1 MANVN
6 FKRGLQSSINTL
18 IAGSGNRYDEGTF
31 YLTTDTNRL
40 YFAQAADKLVDL
52 NQYIHIWTG
61 SSLPTAT
68 TPNVTLEEGD
78 IYYWDDFNI
87 LAIRDSDAEGGW
99 TQLNPDTYLNPS
111 TTAVSVTAGTTSG
124 SVRVATTVT
133 DSAGNSV
140 SGNFQLKP
148 GDGNTTIVNDGNEI
162 TITTKNDDTIDT
174 YAIGTSASAA
184 ESSIGHITLTP
195 THNGVTQTAQ
205 VINIQGTG
213 NTVVSSDAS
222 GTITI
227 DSSGGVESVSQSFDQ
242 QGKLRTLT
250 TLSAGGSLT
259 PQFVTPQIKYGENAD
274 QTGLFAG
281 ASAVDTTGTA
291 TLSVY
296 TIAEVNQ
303 KIADAIGD
311 ADALKYQ
318 GVVTQTNA
326 STKLIAAAN
335 AGEVYKAGEDISLPG
350 LINPFEQDGYAKAGD
365 LIIASGSDGQVVWEV
380 IPSGDDQ
387 AIDVDL
393 NTTNSFRVVD
403 NSTILGGL
411 TLAGDNHHI
420 NIAET
425 VSGNKVKTLTISHAA
440 PASGTAVSA
449 AAVVPAVDSGTGNPN
464 ANATELAPAD
474 NSTGN
479 SIDIPVVTGLSV
491 DSYGHVY
498 EASAKTYRIWDTH
511 GVMGQIS
518 NVVTLS
524 GNNQATV
531 ALNGSFDGTA
541 FTTGANSLKI
551 TTDQDSLRL
560 SSPNNSTV
568 KIELVWGT
576 F

>member
-52 NQYIHIWTG
+52 NQYIHIWNG

-111 TTAVSVTAGTTSG
+111 TTAISVTSGTTSG

-148 GDGNTTIVNDGNEI
+148 GDENTTIVNDGNEI

-326 STKLIAAAN
+326 SAKLIAAAN

-350 LINPFEQDGYAKAGD
+350 LVNPFEQDGYAKAGD
-365 LIIASGSDGQVVWEV
+365 LIIASGNDGQVVWEV

-393 NTTNSFRVVD
+393 ATTNSFRVVD

-440 PASGTAVSA
+440 PASGTAVTP
-449 AAVVPAVDSGTGNPN
+449 AAVVPAIDGTTGNPN

-498 EASAKTYRIWDTH
+498 EASAKTYRICDTH

-531 ALNGSFDGTA
+531 ALNGSFDQTA

-560 SSPNNSTV
+560 SSPNSSTV